1 MREQRNKVTPTRG
14 GNSTR
19 FWNVKKLNQNQTIK
33 RFPWVILAPVSEKK
47 RRPTGRRTR
56 MINRAFMV
64 LVLTGCLAKLALA
77 ESATVAVASNFRVP
91 AERLVTVFEQQTGH
105 TVVISAGSTGRLY
118 AQTVNGA
125 PFDAL
130 LAADAER
137 PRLLTESG
145 AALPESRFTY
155 AVGQLVLWS
164 ADPTLDGD
172 DCEKALQ
179 GLRFRRLAIAN
190 PDIAPYGT
198 AAREVLEHLELWEA
212 LDGRLV
218 MGGNIAQA
226 MQFVSSGNADL
237 GLVARSLVSS
247 ASLPASTCQ
256 WRVPETWHAP
266 IEQQAVQLRRGA
278 DNKAAA
284 AFLNFLRGDQARRMI
299 ISYGYTIPR

>member
-1 MREQRNKVTPTRG
+1 M
-14 GNSTR
+14 
-19 FWNVKKLNQNQTIK
+19 IK
-33 RFPWVILAPVSEKK
+33 RAGI
-47 RRPTGRRTR
+47 
-56 MINRAFMV
+56 
-64 LVLTGCLAKLALA
+64 VLTLMLCLAGLALA

-91 AERLVTVFEQQTGH
+91 AERLVQVFEQQTGH

-125 PFDAL
+125 PFDVL

-164 ADPTLDGD
+164 TDPTLDGD
-172 DCEKALQ
+172 DCAEALQ

-198 AAREVLEHLELWEA
+198 AAREVLEHLQLWEA

-237 GLVARSLVSS
+237 GLVARSLIGTT
-247 ASLPASTCQ
+247 SLPASTCQ
-256 WRVPETWHAP
+256 WKVPETWHAP
-266 IEQQAVQLRRGA
+266 IEQQAVQLRRGT

-299 ISYGYTIPR
+299 ISYGYTVPR